1 MCYLLSYW
9 TYSFY
14 KEDNFCKECK
24 GVYQFHV
31 RFKMVAMM
39 RSLKCRS
46 ARNFYSQNNYRNGI
60 SKTHNLLYP
69 NDKKQYIMYCYLSHT
84 TADEVTRTAL
94 ALRADKTGATLLRLS
109 HCCVCSPAR
118 RAALL
123 SLIITYNSQLIIT
136 PSLPAIVRLP
146 ASSDCGL

>member
-1 MCYLLSYW
+1 MCYLLSYC

-14 KEDNFCKECK
+14 KEDNFCKECEE
-24 GVYQFHV
+24 VYQFHV

-39 RSLKCRS
+39 RSLVHKNVVLLVTSTHRTTTELEFLK
-46 ARNFYSQNNYRNGI
+46 R
-60 SKTHNLLYP
+60 HNLLYP
-69 NDKKQYIMYCYLSHT
+69 NNKKQYITYCYLPHT
-84 TADEVTRTAL
+84 TADELTHATL

-123 SLIITYNSQLIIT
+123 SNHNL
-136 PSLPAIVRLP
+136 
-146 ASSDCGL
+146 